1 MLAKLKI
8 TCLGNDC
15 FCYSQVYVT
24 STKPQ
29 WSLYWSVVP
38 CICFTVKCYRK
49 AKWEPNLKT
58 KLILAENCE
67 KKMLKKII
75 KPLSENFLV
84 KKEKQPKKCS
94 KEVFHTN
101 RKANKPRQNIPHK
114 VHDIFTK
121 LLHHCCRYIKPH

>member
-24 STKPQ
+24 STKSQ

-67 KKMLKKII
+67 KKNAKKDH
-75 KPLSENFLV
+75 KTPKSKLFG
-84 KKEKQPKKCS
+84 EK
-94 KEVFHTN
+94 
-101 RKANKPRQNIPHK
+101 RKTTQEMFKRS
-114 VHDIFTK
+114 
-121 LLHHCCRYIKPH
+121 

>member
-67 KKMLKKII
+67 KKNAKKDH
-75 KPLSENFLV
+75 KTPKWKLFG
-84 KKEKQPKKCS
+84 EK
-94 KEVFHTN
+94 
-101 RKANKPRQNIPHK
+101 RKTTQEMFKRSLP
-114 VHDIFTK
+114 
-121 LLHHCCRYIKPH
+121 Y